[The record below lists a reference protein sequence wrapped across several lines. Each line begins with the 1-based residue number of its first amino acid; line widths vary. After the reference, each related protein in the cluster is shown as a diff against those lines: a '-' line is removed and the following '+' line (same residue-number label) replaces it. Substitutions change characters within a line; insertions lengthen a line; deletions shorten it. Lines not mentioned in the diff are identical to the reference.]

1 MQYLRFLDKM
11 KICGG
16 EPLKV
21 YVKMYLR
28 PFVKRGPGILYIL
41 KGDTVV

>member
-1 MQYLRFLDKM
+1 MQDLRFLDKM

-21 YVKMYLR
+21 YVKMSEIHEIGG
-28 PFVKRGPGILYIL
+28 V
-41 KGDTVV
+41 